1 MYTVAMFG
9 NRARERLEMGLS
21 VYAPSFRLKQLA
33 WSGYGFGHTS
43 PREPSDLRG
52 TVVGKKGRF
61 RCPSTH
67 QGGDT

>member
-1 MYTVAMFG
+1 
-9 NRARERLEMGLS
+9 MGLS
-21 VYAPSFRLKQLA
+21 FYAPSFRLKQLA

-61 RCPSTH
+61 RNTRKH
-67 QGGDT
+67 QGGDI

>member
-1 MYTVAMFG
+1 MFG
-9 NRARERLEMGLS
+9 KRTEGEKLEMDLS
-21 VYAPSFRLKQLA
+21 FYAPSFRLKRLA

-61 RCPSTH
+61 RALRTH